1 MWSRIR
7 SLAAVFSFALS
18 FAGNSQAA
26 VIINIQ
32 QVGPNVVMSTNG
44 GTLNL
49 TTFVSYANVTDSGL
63 IAPNAIALG
72 QGAVEAFRGDFDS
85 YTFSAS
91 TPGSQESFAD
101 SNTGPLFG
109 FVSSTDPGE
118 DIIAVPT
125 GSVTNDIATINAA
138 SSTFSNQSYATL
150 GLSPGE
156 YFSFWGQGSGNQDFF
171 GVIVLP
177 SSNPVPEPSSAAI
190 GLLLAGS
197 AGLVRKYRR
206 QRSQS

>member
-1 MWSRIR
+1 MWNCIR
-7 SLAAVFSFALS
+7 GFAAAFGIGLL

-49 TTFVSYANVTDSGL
+49 TTFTSYANTTEFGFL
-63 IAPNAIALG
+63 APNAIALG
-72 QGAVEAFRGDFDS
+72 QGALEGFRGDFDS
-85 YTFSAS
+85 FTFSS
-91 TPGSQESFAD
+91 LTPGAQQAYAD
-101 SNTGPLFG
+101 INTGALFG
-109 FVSSTDPGE
+109 FVSIAESGE
-118 DIIAVPT
+118 DLIAVPT
-125 GSVTNDIATINAA
+125 GSVTNNIATINAA
-138 SSTFSNQSYATL
+138 SSTFSNNSYANL
-150 GLSPGE
+150 GLAPGE

-177 SSNPVPEPSSAAI
+177 SSAPVPEPSSSAI

-197 AGLVRKYRR
+197 AGLVRKFRR
-206 QRSQS
+206 QRS